1 MVISDTVIVALV
13 TTLPATLA
21 AAGAFYLSY
30 KTLQQGKETKSLAG
44 TNLAATK
51 QDLENA
57 KTRVEAIQNFVEN
70 ETPDD
75 VVLPDELLARIP
87 ATQVGGPMDSIKVV

>member
-1 MVISDTVIVALV
+1 MISDTVIVALV

-30 KTLQQGKETKSLAG
+30 KTLQQGKETKALAG
-44 TNLAATK
+44 DNLAETK

-57 KTRVEAIQNFVEN
+57 KTRIADIQNFVEY
-70 ETPDD
+70 ETPDN
-75 VVLPDELLARIP
+75 VELPDELLARIP
-87 ATQVGGPMDSIKVV
+87 STRTDPSASILI